1 MKFMKTFIKKII
13 QKISWVN
20 SLSTIL
26 ISWDQNNLIKSKS
39 KQIMKLN
46 SQFNTILNDKI
57 RENSIKKKTKS
68 TRLIR

>member
-1 MKFMKTFIKKII
+1 MKTFIKKII

-20 SLSTIL
+20 PLSTIL

-57 RENSIKKKTKS
+57 RENSI
-68 TRLIR
+68 

>member
-1 MKFMKTFIKKII
+1 MKTFIKKII

-39 KQIMKLN
+39 KQIMKVN

>member
-1 MKFMKTFIKKII
+1 MKTFIKKII
-13 QKISWVN
+13 QKKSWVN

>member
-46 SQFNTILNDKI
+46 FQFNTILNDKI
-57 RENSIKKKTKS
+57 REKSIKKKN
-68 TRLIR
+68 

>member
-20 SLSTIL
+20 PLSTIL

-57 RENSIKKKTKS
+57 RKNSILKKIS
-68 TRLIR
+68 QLS

>member
-13 QKISWVN
+13 QKKSWVN

>member
-46 SQFNTILNDKI
+46 FQFNTILNDKI
-57 RENSIKKKTKS
+57 RENSIKKKLS
-68 TRLIR
+68 QLG

>member
-1 MKFMKTFIKKII
+1 MKTFIKKII

-46 SQFNTILNDKI
+46 FQFNTILNDKI
-57 RENSIKKKTKS
+57 RENSIKKKLS
-68 TRLIR
+68 QLG